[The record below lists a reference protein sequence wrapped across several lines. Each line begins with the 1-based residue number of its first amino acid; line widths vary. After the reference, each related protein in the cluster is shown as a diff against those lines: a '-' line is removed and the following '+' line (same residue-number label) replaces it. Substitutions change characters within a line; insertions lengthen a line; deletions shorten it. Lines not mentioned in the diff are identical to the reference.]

1 MCGFVTFFSKNT
13 ITTNHKKVLDLMLSS
28 INHRGPDAEGTY
40 YNKDIY
46 LGFRRLSIVD
56 IDNGSQ
62 PFSYDNDNYQL
73 VFNGEIYNYI
83 ELREDLIAKGY
94 TFSTKSE
101 AEVILTLYNHYGED
115 FVKQLRGMFS
125 FVIWDKS
132 TQTLFAARDSFGIKP
147 LFYIEN
153 EHGLYCASE
162 AKSLLYSEDINA
174 EVNSQSLCDYLT
186 FQFVPEPSTMFK
198 DIYLLESGSILI
210 KQKNKKLKIKKFSSL
225 KFSPELSSRENRK
238 SEIKDVLEKS
248 VEIHMRS
255 DVPVGTFLSGG
266 IDSSIITALAR
277 KVNPNLKTFTVGF
290 EVDGYSEIGLAQQTA
305 NELGVENIS
314 ISVSP
319 QEFIK
324 ELPNIIWHMDNPL
337 ADPSS
342 IPLYFICKEASKH
355 VKVILSGEGADELFG
370 GYNIYHEPA
379 SLKMFSYI
387 PNVLKKILKSGA
399 FFIPENVRG
408 KSFIERGCTPIEERY
423 FGNAKIFSEKE
434 KEHIIRNHINYLSSQ
449 RITKPLFEQS
459 SELDDV
465 SKMQYIDINT
475 WLKGDILT
483 KADRMSM
490 AHSLELRVPF
500 LDKEVFK
507 VASKLILKDKI
518 NNKTTKYLLR
528 EAFKEELPACI
539 VNRKKLGYPVP
550 IRNWL
555 KTDLYDWAAD
565 LINEDVIEEF
575 IDKKLILTMLEKHR
589 NGKVDYSRKLWT
601 ILTFILWKK
610 IFI

>member
-13 ITTNHKKVLDLMLSS
+13 ITTEHKKVLDLMLSS
-28 INHRGPDAEGTY
+28 INHRGPDGKGIY

-46 LGFRRLSIVD
+46 LGFRRLSIID

-62 PFSYDNDNYQL
+62 PFSYDNYQL

-83 ELREDLIAKGY
+83 ELREALIAKGY
-94 TFSTKSE
+94 TFGTESE
-101 AEVILTLYNHYGED
+101 AEVILTLYKHYGED

-125 FVIWDKS
+125 FVIWDKL

-153 EHGLYCASE
+153 KHGLYCASE
-162 AKSLLYSEDINA
+162 AKSLLYNEDINA
-174 EVNSQSLCDYLT
+174 KVNSQSLCDYLT
-186 FQFVPEPSTMFK
+186 FQFVPEPNTMFK

-225 KFSPELSSRENRK
+225 KFLPELISRENRK
-238 SEIKDVLEKS
+238 TEIKNIIEKS

-277 KVNPNLKTFTVGF
+277 KINPDLKTFTVGF

-324 ELPNIIWHMDNPL
+324 ELPNIIWHMDNPV
-337 ADPSS
+337 ADSS
-342 IPLYFICKEASKH
+342 SVPLYFVCKEASKH

-387 PNVLKKILKSGA
+387 PNGLKKILKSGA
-399 FFIPENVRG
+399 SFIPENVKG

-434 KEHIIRNHINYLSSQ
+434 KEHIIKDHINYLSSQ
-449 RITKPLFEQS
+449 RITKPLFQES
-459 SELDDV
+459 NELNDA

-507 VASKLILKDKI
+507 VASKLMLKDKI

-528 EAFKEELPACI
+528 EAFKEELPACV

-550 IRNWL
+550 IRIWL
-555 KTDLYDWAAD
+555 KTDLYDWAVD
-565 LINEDVIEEF
+565 LIKEDVIEEF
-575 IDKKLILTMLEKHR
+575 IDKKVILTMLLKHR